1 MSTDG
6 RSGQTSGEIISMSG
20 QRPGEV
26 MIGGAVLAP
35 TAAAA
40 SSFVAAASAAGATAF
55 AAAPFT
61 MASTSAA
68 HPAVCS
74 AQEIGTDATRVG
86 AGLGPAFQ
94 ATSSLKSHR
103 NATRLPAL

>member
-1 MSTDG
+1 
-6 RSGQTSGEIISMSG
+6 MSG
-20 QRPGEV
+20 QRSGEV
-26 MIGGAVLAP
+26 MIGGAALAP

-40 SSFVAAASAAGATAF
+40 SSFVATASAAGATAF

-74 AQEIGTDATRVG
+74 AHEIGTDATRVG

-94 ATSSLKSHR
+94 ATSSLKSHIKMQR
-103 NATRLPAL
+103 GCQHYQPAMMTPGRAGRV